1 MVIIAIN
8 SLVIEAGLSNQKLL
22 ENEVEVARGGETAAL
37 ASAHVA
43 AEALAAP
50 AETADGAT
58 QLHAD
63 SWLHSA
69 SVVEP

>member
-22 ENEVEVARGGETAAL
+22 ENEVKVARGGETAAL

-43 AEALAAP
+43 AEALAAK
-50 AETADGAT
+50 AETADRTT
-58 QLHAD
+58 QLQAD
-63 SWLHSA
+63 FWLHSA
-69 SVVEP
+69 RIVEP

>member
-1 MVIIAIN
+1 M
-8 SLVIEAGLSNQKLL
+8 L

-58 QLHAD
+58 QLQAD

>member
-1 MVIIAIN
+1 MFVQSYN
-8 SLVIEAGLSNQKLL
+8 SWISSSLLPDQKLL

-58 QLHAD
+58 QLQAD